1 MKVCVFVAGSAVI
14 MLNCVMYFAEPV
26 SSLPDPIGSAPS
38 LHTD

>member
-26 SSLPDPIGSAPS
+26 FSRIANVQY
-38 LHTD
+38 TAFY